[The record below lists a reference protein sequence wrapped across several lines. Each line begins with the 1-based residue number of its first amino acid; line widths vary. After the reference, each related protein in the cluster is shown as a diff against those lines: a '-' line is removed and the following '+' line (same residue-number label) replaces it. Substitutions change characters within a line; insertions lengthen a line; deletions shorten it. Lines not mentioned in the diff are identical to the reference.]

1 MNNAEYLA
9 HHGIKGMKWGVR
21 RYQNPDGTLTAAGKK
36 KYAKYNEL
44 KTKTSKAADS
54 YGKYARTI
62 ALKSKK
68 LNSAYYDDGDDD
80 AVVRALDD
88 LYGENSSVGQ
98 AYRNASDRDK
108 ALLIEQV
115 YEASRKTAANA
126 RSMEL
131 GHKAVSE
138 ALNKTSFINMK
149 RRSYYDRI
157 GQEVMNKQGPI
168 LNRMTSTE
176 LMIDMGMDNEYTQ
189 RWKSYIS
196 SQR

>member
-1 MNNAEYLA
+1 MDNELY
-9 HHGIKGMKWGVR
+9 HYGIKGMKWGVR
-21 RYQNPDGTLTAAGKK
+21 RYQNPDGSLTPAGKK

-44 KTKTSKAADS
+44 KTNTSRAADS

-98 AYRNASDRDK
+98 AYRNASNRDK
-108 ALLIEQV
+108 ALLVGQV
-115 YEASRKTAANA
+115 YNESRKTAARA
-126 RSMEL
+126 RQMEL
-131 GHKAVSE
+131 GHKAINE
-138 ALNKTSFINMK
+138 ALNNTSFMNMK

-157 GQEVMNKQGPI
+157 GQEVINKQAPI
-168 LNRMTSTE
+168 LNNMTSTE
-176 LMIDMGMDNEYTQ
+176 LMIDMGMNNEYTQ
-189 RWKSYIS
+189 HWKSLMS